1 MGLRGAPLRIVIT
14 GTSSGIGRF
23 LATHLGRS
31 GNAVCGLARTPQTEM
46 ELASRAQGFAFTS
59 SRCDVSDWK
68 QVLAARRKVEQD
80 WDSLD
85 VLICCSGVQ
94 APIGPA
100 MQADAA
106 AWSQNIRV
114 NLDGTF
120 FPIRAFYDLLLKAK
134 RRAKIICFS
143 GGGAT
148 SPRPNFSAY
157 ASAKCAVVRLVET
170 LAQEWHGQN
179 CDINAVAPGAIFTKM
194 MEETLA
200 LGPAVAG
207 EKEYALAAEQQKQGD
222 APLQKLGGLVDFLLS
237 SASDGITGR
246 LISAPWDPW
255 PKLEGLKEALSS
267 SDIFTLRRIRPE
279 DRGLNWE

>member
-1 MGLRGAPLRIVIT
+1 
-14 GTSSGIGRF
+14 
-23 LATHLGRS
+23 
-31 GNAVCGLARTPQTEM
+31 M
-46 ELASRAQGFAFTS
+46 ELASRGERIAFIS
-59 SRCDVSDWK
+59 HRCDVSDWK
-68 QVLAARRKVEQD
+68 QVLEARRKVEQNWASVD
-80 WDSLD
+80 A
-85 VLICCSGVQ
+85 LICCSGVQ

-120 FPIRAFYDLLLKAK
+120 FPIRAFYDLLLKAE

-170 LAQEWHGQN
+170 LAQEWQGKT

-207 EKEYALAAEQQKQGD
+207 EKEYALAAEQKKKGE
-222 APLQKLGGLVDFLLS
+222 APLQKVGGLVDFLLS
-237 SASDGITGR
+237 PASDGISGR

-255 PKLEGLKEALSS
+255 SKLEGFREALSS

-279 DRGLNWE
+279 DRGLSWD